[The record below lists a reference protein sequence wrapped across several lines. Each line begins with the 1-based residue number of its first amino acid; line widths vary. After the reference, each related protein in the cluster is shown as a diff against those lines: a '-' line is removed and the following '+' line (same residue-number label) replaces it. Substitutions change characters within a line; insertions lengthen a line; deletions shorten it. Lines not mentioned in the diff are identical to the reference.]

1 MFKSRIVKCAFVLV
15 MAGCTAVATPGEK
28 QAAQA
33 VGDPCDVSKQGDS
46 CNPDVTGLCC
56 CTPGPSTHGFC
67 IDICPNPCD

>member
-1 MFKSRIVKCAFVLV
+1 MSKSRIGNCLAVLV
-15 MAGCTAVATPGEK
+15 MAGCTGVATPEVK
-28 QAAQA
+28 QAAQQ
-33 VGDPCDVSKQGDS
+33 VGEACEVSKQGDS